1 MPSRSYHPWARLRHL
16 GANYGGLMGCA
27 GSVESQPPPLE
38 PVKKIDTG
46 VLAKHGALGQLTII
60 DSKTALVVGQYGV
73 CVLDVSDPNDVRC
86 LTKVKVAGSREF
98 ASRITLLP
106 NSTIALVTGSYG
118 VDILDY
124 ADPAHTKKVT
134 HIDPGVIDQEA
145 RTVIADHRT
154 ALVVGAFGVEILD
167 ISDPNNVRWL
177 AKVKMGV
184 CTRMS
189 SNRITLIPNSTIA
202 IVTGGDGV
210 ATLDY
215 GDPVNTKHVQAMIDT
230 DVLTK
235 SGSGR
240 TTVIDSTT
248 ALVVGNR
255 GVCVLNISDPSN
267 VQKLVKIDNTGVL
280 SREHAHTSHHG
291 DGRVTV
297 VGTRAII
304 VGKEGLAVLDLSEPA
319 NAMKVANLMWGET
332 TGKANAKKIGWDYYY
347 VGGPLTLMP
356 DGRYG
361 LIMGGHGP
369 FVIDLLDID
378 KPVWAHGLSFDLVH
392 DCNPYSTVFIDGYA
406 YVLRGENTVSCL
418 DMRNPAS
425 LAHAG
430 ELKYDVGY
438 GGGRI
443 YQIAEKHVLIVG
455 GLGVQVMKITP
466 PGEATA
472 MPAATATMPA
482 ATAAAMP

>member
-1 MPSRSYHPWARLRHL
+1 M
-16 GANYGGLMGCA
+16 
-27 GSVESQPPPLE
+27 
-38 PVKKIDTG
+38 
-46 VLAKHGALGQLTII
+46 
-60 DSKTALVVGQYGV
+60 
-73 CVLDVSDPNDVRC
+73 
-86 LTKVKVAGSREF
+86 
-98 ASRITLLP
+98 
-106 NSTIALVTGSYG
+106 
-118 VDILDY
+118 
-124 ADPAHTKKVT
+124 
-134 HIDPGVIDQEA
+134 
-145 RTVIADHRT
+145 
-154 ALVVGAFGVEILD
+154 GAFGVAILD

-215 GDPVNTKHVQAMIDT
+215 GDPVNTKQVQAIET
-230 DVLTK
+230 EVLTK

-240 TTVIDSTT
+240 TTVIDSKT

-267 VQKLVKIDNTGVL
+267 VQKLVKIGDRGVL
-280 SREHAHTSHHG
+280 SRDRYSDG
-291 DGRVTV
+291 RDNSDGRVTV

-319 NAMKVANLMWGET
+319 NAKKVANLMWG
-332 TGKANAKKIGWDYYY
+332 AKKIGWDYYY

-378 KPVWAHGLSFDLVH
+378 KPVCTG
-392 DCNPYSTVFIDGYA
+392 
-406 YVLRGENTVSCL
+406 R
-418 DMRNPAS
+418 
-425 LAHAG
+425 
-430 ELKYDVGY
+430 VGFP
-438 GGGRI
+438 
-443 YQIAEKHVLIVG
+443 LTW
-455 GLGVQVMKITP
+455 ITMGTP
-466 PGEATA
+466 TRRCSSTA
-472 MPAATATMPA
+472 MHTSSVVRILCLA
-482 ATAAAMP
+482 